1 MLTIKQDQMD
11 VFQQH
16 MEQNFVRSLAQEL
29 RQEHPDEVAALDDK
43 ELYRRINIGIQRAA
57 RYGLEDEYSLEIF
70 TTLMFVAAPNFDR
83 HALFKEILNTPD
95 LPPEQRLE
103 YAMEISTD
111 EDWQEIEDNRDDR
124 VWQTTPESI

>member
-1 MLTIKQDQMD
+1 MLTIKQDQID

-29 RQEHPDEVAALDDK
+29 RQEHSEEVAALDDE

-70 TTLMFVAAPNFDR
+70 TTLMFIAAPNFDH

-95 LPPEQRLE
+95 LPPEQRLD
-103 YAMEISTD
+103 YAMDIAMD
-111 EDWQEIEDNRDDR
+111 EDWREIEDHRDDR
-124 VWQTTPESI
+124 VWQITQESI

>member
-16 MEQNFVRSLAQEL
+16 MEQNFVRLLAQEL

-43 ELYRRINIGIQRAA
+43 ELYRRITIGIQRAA
-57 RYGLEDEYSLEIF
+57 RYGLEDEYSLETF

-83 HALFKEILNTPD
+83 HALFQEVLSAPD
-95 LPPEQRLE
+95 LPPERRLE
-103 YAMEISTD
+103 YAMEISMD
-111 EDWQEIEDNRDDR
+111 EDWQQIEDNRDDSI
-124 VWQTTPESI
+124 WQTTQE